1 MRLLSLLEQCGEV
14 AEQGVC
20 IKEQERDNQR
30 VQTGGLGE
38 RVTDDHGSC
47 NSAGSLGLSADSL
60 NSLARAETFTET
72 RAKDC
77 DHC

>member
-1 MRLLSLLEQCGEV
+1 MLLLLLLEQCGEV

-38 RVTDDHGSC
+38 RVTDVC
-47 NSAGSLGLSADSL
+47 
-60 NSLARAETFTET
+60 R
-72 RAKDC
+72 
-77 DHC
+77 